1 MTSGTA
7 VTHARRGGRVL
18 LVGGL
23 LAAAVLDLAVG
34 PLDPRA
40 DGLGTEPVG
49 AAVSA
54 PAPAPSTS
62 IGAAPRAFALD
73 LAGSTPPAGE
83 PAAPSGPPEPA
94 ALVADG
100 TALTDGPVPVPLEL
114 SVPTLGLRSP
124 VLGVGMTDEAA
135 MDAPTGPPGD
145 PVWQQTFWYRGSA
158 VPGAASTALL
168 AGHVGSAGGRPGV
181 FAHLEE
187 LRVGDPVEVLDTRTG
202 LVVRFVVDEVV
213 SYSLAEAARPDVLAR
228 IYGTGPIAG
237 VPPQPSA
244 DGAAHLTLI
253 TCAGTYR
260 GDTHDRRLVVY
271 ATRVR

>member
-1 MTSGTA
+1 M
-7 VTHARRGGRVL
+7 L

-40 DGLGTEPVG
+40 AGLGTEPAG
-49 AAVSA
+49 ASAPSA
-54 PAPAPSTS
+54 PASPPST
-62 IGAAPRAFALD
+62 GTAARAFALG

-83 PAAPSGPPEPA
+83 PAPPPGPPVPA
-94 ALVADG
+94 ALVAEG
-100 TALTDGPVPVPLEL
+100 TALTDGPLPVPLEL

-145 PVWQQTFWYRGSA
+145 PIWQQTFWYRGSA
-158 VPGAASTALL
+158 VPGEASTALL
-168 AGHVGSAGGRPGV
+168 AGHVGSAGGRPAV

-202 LVVRFVVDEVV
+202 LVVRFAVDEVV
-213 SYSLAEAARPDVLAR
+213 SYSLADAARPEVLAR
-228 IYGTGPIAG
+228 IYGAGPITG
-237 VPPQPSA
+237 DRPRPSV

-271 ATRVR
+271 ATRVG